1 MTDLAGSGR
10 STITLNRRA
19 RYDYDI
25 VESVEAGLVLTGTE
39 IKSIRGRR
47 VSISDAYA
55 RPNNGEMWLY
65 NLHIDEYTHAHRN
78 NHDPKRPRKLLLN
91 RDQITKL
98 ARQVD
103 QRGLTLIPVPTV
115 HPEPLRQDRAG
126 RRPREKAL
134 RQATRTHRTGA
145 RARSAGRNRLQQTL
159 TLDISLAVCL
169 HTSTTMSK

>member
-1 MTDLAGSGR
+1 MAGSGR

-47 VSISDAYA
+47 VSLSDAYA

-103 QRGLTLIPVPTV
+103 QRGLTLIPVRLYIRNHYAKIELAV
-115 HPEPLRQDRAG
+115 ARGKKRFDKRRALIE
-126 RRPREKAL
+126 RE
-134 RQATRTHRTGA
+134 REREA
-145 RARSAGRNRLQQTL
+145 RAAIGSNRL
-159 TLDISLAVCL
+159 
-169 HTSTTMSK
+169 